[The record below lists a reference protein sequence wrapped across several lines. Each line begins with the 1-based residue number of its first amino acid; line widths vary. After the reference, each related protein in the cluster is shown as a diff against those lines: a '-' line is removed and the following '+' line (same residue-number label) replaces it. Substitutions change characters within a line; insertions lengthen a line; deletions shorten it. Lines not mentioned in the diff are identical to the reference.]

1 MESYWSKDT
10 VMHNPQTQVH
20 NMIYSKHQKLGIIET
35 FFSNLM
41 KSYLRLPEYGKKCDD
56 SIQLTTNEFIRKI

>member
-1 MESYWSKDT
+1 MESYWLKDT
-10 VMHNPQTQVH
+10 VMHNPQTQAH
-20 NMIYSKHQKLGIIET
+20 SMIYSRHQKLGIIEI

-41 KSYLRLPEYGKKCDD
+41 RTYLRLPEYGKKFDD